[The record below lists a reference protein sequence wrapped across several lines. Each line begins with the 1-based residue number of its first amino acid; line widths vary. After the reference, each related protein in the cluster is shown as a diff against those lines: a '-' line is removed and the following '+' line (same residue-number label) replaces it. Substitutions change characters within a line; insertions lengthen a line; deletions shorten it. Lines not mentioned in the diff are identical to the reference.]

1 MFHNNVKL
9 DNLDSENS
17 RVEQMKFLAGVKV
30 CKSQVLQRR
39 HKLQISASEASHW
52 DVGCVIIWRHQPP
65 VVGSS
70 MVSPLAG
77 PVLVTGECGVL
88 GGWSGESGAT
98 SRGARH
104 NLGDSPVA
112 DKISRGQH
120 QRVISHSRD
129 IHTIDLSTVSRA
141 LSAEEVIQ
149 ELRCLHIKCGPS
161 DNWVSAA
168 SVARIQFVLELKEL
182 WCEVGEAQ
190 LQCYVILTTSAS
202 SALPHL
208 ANFAINI

>member
-17 RVEQMKFLAGVKV
+17 RVEQMNYLAGGKV

-52 DVGCVIIWRHQPP
+52 DDVGCVIIWRHQPP

-77 PVLVTGECGVL
+77 PVLVTGVCGVL
-88 GGWSGESGAT
+88 GGWSGGSGAT

-149 ELRCLHIKCGPS
+149 ELRCLHISVVSVIIECQQRVLQGFSLSLSWRSCGVRLVRPS
-161 DNWVSAA
+161 
-168 SVARIQFVLELKEL
+168 
-182 WCEVGEAQ
+182 
-190 LQCYVILTTSAS
+190 S
-202 SALPHL
+202 SAT
-208 ANFAINI
+208 